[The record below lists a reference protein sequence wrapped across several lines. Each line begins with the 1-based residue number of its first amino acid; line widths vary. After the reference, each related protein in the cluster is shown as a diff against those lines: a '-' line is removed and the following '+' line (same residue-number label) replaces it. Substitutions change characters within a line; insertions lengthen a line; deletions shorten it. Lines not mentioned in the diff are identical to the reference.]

1 MQIFI
6 QRIEFILARR
16 LSSISKES
24 IFSGR
29 EENVGDSDREKNS
42 TLLQLIL
49 FRVVETLS
57 FQNEKKGRKFSSTRT
72 DPSSTVI
79 NIFFSAP
86 PKRGRVEVG
95 KRLFTGVLNTRSK
108 PRGCWSKSIFYVSGI
123 GSSPA

>member
-42 TLLQLIL
+42 ILLQLIL

-86 PKRGRVEVG
+86 SKRGRVEVG
-95 KRLFTGVLNTRSK
+95 KRLFIGVLNTQSK
-108 PRGCWSKSIFYVSGI
+108 PRGCWSKSIFCVSGI